1 LHCWGSANIIVA
13 TMYVDQSHSGRYK
26 RFLLRESYRDHG
38 KVKHRT
44 VANLSACSAAE
55 IDAIRLALRH
65 KDDLTALVSLTEDVR
80 LRQGLSVGGV
90 WTVYDL
96 ARQLG
101 VEAALGPSRQ
111 GKLALWQ
118 VIARVLDQGS
128 RLSAVRLASSHA
140 ACDVLGLESFN
151 EDDLYAN
158 LDWLAEHQGAIEDRL
173 FRTMGGGAGGN
184 NPGLYLYDVTSSYLE
199 GACNELA
206 AFGYNRDGK
215 KGKRQVVIGLLC
227 DGAGRPLS
235 IEVFAGNTQDAA
247 TLASQVRKVAQRFGG
262 GEVTFVGD
270 RGMIKGK
277 QVEDLAEHGFHYIT
291 AITKPQIESLL
302 AAGVLQMELFDQ
314 ELAEVLSDAGPRYV
328 LRRNPVR
335 LAEVRASR
343 QDKLNVVRAEADRQN
358 IYLAEHGRAR
368 VEVAMAK
375 VARRCE
381 KLRIGEWVQP
391 AACGRVIAL
400 QIDPPALAEEE
411 KLDGCYVLKTD
422 VSVALADAQTVHGR
436 YKDLALVEWAFR
448 TSKTVELEMRP
459 IHVRLASRT
468 RGHAFV
474 VLLAYRIAQEL
485 ARRWRDIDATVQEGL
500 DELTTLCATEL
511 LVNGRPRCN
520 CIPQPRPSVRQL
532 LAAAAVRLPE
542 ALPCKAVR
550 VATRRKLPA
559 NRTSS

>member
-1 LHCWGSANIIVA
+1 MH
-13 TMYVDQSHSGRYK
+13 VDQAKSGKYSRV
-26 RFLLRESYRDHG
+26 LLRESYRDGG

-44 VANLSACSAAE
+44 IANLSACSPAE

-65 KDDLTALVSLTEDVR
+65 KDDLTALGLLSENVA

-90 WTVYDL
+90 WLVYDL

-101 VEAALGPSRQ
+101 IEQALGTSRQ

-118 VIARVLDQGS
+118 VIARVLEQGS
-128 RLSAVRLASSHA
+128 RLSAVRLAASHA
-140 ACDVLGLESFN
+140 ACDMLGLEAFN

-173 FRTMGGGAGGN
+173 FRALAGGEC
-184 NPGLYLYDVTSSYLE
+184 PGLYLYDVTSSYLE
-199 GACNELA
+199 GQCNELA

-215 KGKRQVVIGLLC
+215 RGKRQVVIGLLC
-227 DGAGRPLS
+227 NGVGRPLS
-235 IEVFAGNTQDAA
+235 IELFAGNVRDAA
-247 TLASQVRKVAQRFGG
+247 TLASQVRKVAGRFGG
-262 GEVTFVGD
+262 GAVTFVGD

-302 AAGVLQMELFDQ
+302 AAGVFQMELFDQ
-314 ELAEVLSDAGPRYV
+314 ELAEVTSDEGLRYV

-335 LAEVRASR
+335 AAEVRASR
-343 QDKLNVVRAEADRQN
+343 QDKLKVVGAEADRQN
-358 IYLAEHGRAR
+358 VYLAEHSRAR

-381 KLRIGEWVQP
+381 KLRLSGWVQVV
-391 AACGRVIAL
+391 ASGRTIAL
-400 QIDPPALAEEE
+400 QIDPPALAEVE

-422 VSVALADAQTVHGR
+422 LSAELADARTVHGR

-459 IHVRLASRT
+459 IHVRLAGRT
-468 RGHAFV
+468 RGHALV
-474 VLLAYRIAQEL
+474 VMLAYRIVQEL
-485 ARRWRDIDATVQEGL
+485 AGRWRDIDATVQEGL
-500 DELTTLCATEL
+500 DELSTLCATEL
-511 LVNGRPRCN
+511 LVDGRPRCN
-520 CIPQPRPSVRQL
+520 CIPQPRPSVQHL

-542 ALPCKAVR
+542 ALPCKGVR
-550 VATRRKLPA
+550 VATRRKLPQ
-559 NRTSS
+559 NRATS

>member
-1 LHCWGSANIIVA
+1 
-13 TMYVDQSHSGRYK
+13 MYVDQSHSGRYK

>member
-1 LHCWGSANIIVA
+1 MHCWGSANIIVA